1 MHIHILGI
9 CGTFM
14 AGIAALAKAHG
25 HKVTGCDQN
34 VYPPMST
41 QLEQLGIAIT
51 EGYDSNQIEIKPD
64 IFIIGNVISRGNSLI
79 ESILNNKLLYQSGP
93 QWLYENILYNKWV
106 LAVAGTHGKT
116 TTTSMLAWILEANG
130 LAPGF
135 LIGGIPNNFNISARL
150 PVNSNKNSPTFFV
163 IEADEYDTA
172 FFDKRSKFIH
182 YHPNTL
188 ILNNLEFD
196 HADIFDNIE
205 HIEKHFHHLIRTVPS
220 IGKIIFNNDSS
231 SIKKVLKKGCWSEIE
246 DFGSKGKWSYKKVNE
261 NEFEVYFEQRSQ
273 GNLKWDLIGH
283 HNTLNALAAIA
294 AAKHVGISSDSSIS
308 ALGKFKNVKKR
319 MELLESVKGINIYD
333 DFAHHPTAIKTTLEG
348 LRSKI
353 GNDRIVAIIDPRSNT
368 MKLGKMKDDLLK
380 SLIDA
385 DIIFCFSKNLSWDP
399 KMLFKNIPGVTIT
412 NDIDVLANKIS
423 ESCQPKDNIIFM
435 SNGGFSGLQNKVVQ
449 LLKNE

>member
-41 QLEQLGIAIT
+41 QLEQLGITIT

-150 PVNSNKNSPTFFV
+150 PINSNKNSPTFFV

-261 NEFEVYFEQRSQ
+261 NEFEVYYEQRSQ

-283 HNTLNALAAIA
+283 HNALNALAAIA

-319 MELLESVKGINIYD
+319 MELLESIKGINIYD

-380 SLIDA
+380 SLKEA

>member
-41 QLEQLGIAIT
+41 QLEQLGITIT

-79 ESILNNKLLYQSGP
+79 ESILNNNLTYQSGP

-116 TTTSMLAWILEANG
+116 TTTAMLAWILEANG

-135 LIGGIPNNFNISARL
+135 LIGGIPNNFKISARL
-150 PVNSNKNSPTFFV
+150 PISSNKDSPTFFV

-261 NEFEVYFEQRSQ
+261 NEFEVYFEEKSQ
-273 GNLKWDLIGH
+273 GNLKWNLIGH

-294 AAKHVGISSDSSIS
+294 AAKHVGINADSSIS
-308 ALGKFKNVKKR
+308 ALCKFKNVKKR
-319 MELLESVKGINIYD
+319 MELLDSIKGINIYD

-353 GNDRIVAIIDPRSNT
+353 GRDRIVAIIEPRSNT
-368 MKLGKMKDDLLK
+368 MKLGKMKDSLLK
-380 SLIDA
+380 SLKGA
-385 DIIFCFSKNLSWDP
+385 DIIFCFTKNLSWDP
-399 KMLFKNIPGVTIT
+399 KILFKNVPHIT
-412 NDIDVLANKIS
+412 VIKDIDILANKIFD
-423 ESCQPKDNIIFM
+423 SCQPNDNIIFM
-435 SNGGFSGLQNKVVQ
+435 SNGGFSGVQNKVIQ